1 MSVIAASLFSQPF
14 RGFGSCAWVM
24 AWAPVFTRYYA
35 VCVQVFTL
43 PQVGVVWEEGNFV
56 QMLSGSPYSR

>member
-1 MSVIAASLFSQPF
+1 
-14 RGFGSCAWVM
+14 M